1 MLQGGCEHQV
11 GGAAV
16 DPPSPWLE
24 PVRLGRGAEHE
35 EEEESLISLSAR
47 PHKTDRTYQV
57 RSPCVHVII

>member
-1 MLQGGCEHQV
+1 M

-24 PVRLGRGAEHE
+24 PVRLGRGAEQE

-57 RSPCVHVII
+57 RSPCVYVII